1 MTNERPAALAAG
13 LRNFVLVSQDGRA
26 FETVS
31 ARDIFMKTA
40 ETPVLICNRALL
52 KARLGNRMPKTTLD
66 VLELFAF
73 VRPAVPCIPTTREI
87 ASFLGLPR

>member
-31 ARDIFMKTA
+31 VRDIFIKTA
-40 ETPVLICNRALL
+40 ETPVLVCNRA
-52 KARLGNRMPKTTLD
+52 AENDSGCP
-66 VLELFAF
+66 
-73 VRPAVPCIPTTREI
+73 
-87 ASFLGLPR
+87 